1 MTQAISVRRLTSN
14 DVPHMRNMLSMFG
27 QAFDDFPTYTEDQPS
42 TPYLAD
48 LLSSNTFVALA
59 AFEGDRVIGGL
70 AAYVL
75 PKFEQSRREIYVYD
89 LAVAQSHRRLGV
101 ATALIRA
108 LQRLARE
115 LGAYVIFI
123 QADYGD
129 GPAVALYTKLG
140 TREEVLHFDI
150 RPESEDDTA

>member
-1 MTQAISVRRLTSN
+1 MTQAINLRRLTSD

-59 AFEGDRVIGGL
+59 AFEDDRVIGGL

-129 GPAVALYTKLG
+129 EPAVALYTKLG
-140 TREEVLHFDI
+140 AREEVLHFDI

>member
-1 MTQAISVRRLTSN
+1 M
-14 DVPHMRNMLSMFG
+14 
-27 QAFDDFPTYTEDQPS
+27 
-42 TPYLAD
+42 
-48 LLSSNTFVALA
+48 
-59 AFEGDRVIGGL
+59 
-70 AAYVL
+70 L

-129 GPAVALYTKLG
+129 EPAVALYTKLG

-150 RPESEDDTA
+150 RPETEDDTA

>member
-14 DVPHMRNMLSMFG
+14 DVPQMRNMLSMFG
-27 QAFDDFPTYTEDQPS
+27 QAFEDIPTYTEDQPS

-75 PKFEQSRREIYVYD
+75 PKFEQPRREIYVYD

-129 GPAVALYTKLG
+129 EPAVALYTKLG
-140 TREEVLHFDI
+140 AREEVLHFDI

>member
-1 MTQAISVRRLTSN
+1 MTPEINIRRLTAN
-14 DVPHMRNMLSMFG
+14 DVLHMRNMLAMFG
-27 QAFDDFPTYTEDQPS
+27 QAFEDIPTYTKDQPS
-42 TPYLAD
+42 TPYLAE
-48 LLSSNTFVALA
+48 LLSGNSFVALA
-59 AFEGDRVIGGL
+59 AFEDDRVIGGL

-75 PKFEQSRREIYVYD
+75 PKFEQPRREIYVYD

-101 ATALIRA
+101 ATALIRT
-108 LQRLARE
+108 LQRVAKE

-129 GPAVALYTKLG
+129 EPAVALYTKLG

-150 RPESEDDTA
+150 NTESQDNPA

>member
-129 GPAVALYTKLG
+129 EPAVALYTKLG

-150 RPESEDDTA
+150 SPEYEDDTA

>member
-14 DVPHMRNMLSMFG
+14 DVPQMRNMLSMFG
-27 QAFDDFPTYTEDQPS
+27 QAFEDIPTYTEDQPS

-59 AFEGDRVIGGL
+59 AFEDDRVIGGL

-75 PKFEQSRREIYVYD
+75 PKFEQPRREIYVYD

-129 GPAVALYTKLG
+129 EPAVALYTKLG
-140 TREEVLHFDI
+140 AREEVLHFDI
-150 RPESEDDTA
+150 SPESEDDTA

>member
-1 MTQAISVRRLTSN
+1 MTQAINLRRLTSD
-14 DVPHMRNMLSMFG
+14 DVPQMRNMLSMFG
-27 QAFDDFPTYTEDQPS
+27 QAFEDIPTYTEDQPS

-129 GPAVALYTKLG
+129 EPAVALYTKLG
-140 TREEVLHFDI
+140 AREEVLHFDI

>member
-75 PKFEQSRREIYVYD
+75 PKFEQPRREIYVYD

-129 GPAVALYTKLG
+129 EPAVALYTKLG

-150 RPESEDDTA
+150 SPEYEDDTA

>member
-1 MTQAISVRRLTSN
+1 MTQAINLRRLTSD

-59 AFEGDRVIGGL
+59 AFEDDRVIGGL

-129 GPAVALYTKLG
+129 EPAVALYTKLG
-140 TREEVLHFDI
+140 AREEVLHFDI
-150 RPESEDDTA
+150 SPESEDDTA

>member
-14 DVPHMRNMLSMFG
+14 DVPQMRNMLSMFG
-27 QAFDDFPTYTEDQPS
+27 QAFEDIPTYTEDQPS

-75 PKFEQSRREIYVYD
+75 PKFEQPRREIYVYD

-129 GPAVALYTKLG
+129 EPAVALYTKLG
-140 TREEVLHFDI
+140 AREEVLHFDI
-150 RPESEDDTA
+150 SPESEDDTA

>member
-1 MTQAISVRRLTSN
+1 MTQAINLRRLTSD
-14 DVPHMRNMLSMFG
+14 DVPHMRNILSMFG

-75 PKFEQSRREIYVYD
+75 PKFEQPRREIYVYD

-129 GPAVALYTKLG
+129 EPAVALYTKLG
-140 TREEVLHFDI
+140 AREEVLHFDI
-150 RPESEDDTA
+150 SPESEDDTA

>member
-1 MTQAISVRRLTSN
+1 MTQAINLRRLTSD
-14 DVPHMRNMLSMFG
+14 DVPQMRNMLSMFG
-27 QAFDDFPTYTEDQPS
+27 QAFEDIPTYTEDQPS

-75 PKFEQSRREIYVYD
+75 PKFEQPRREIYVYD

-150 RPESEDDTA
+150 SPEYEDDTA